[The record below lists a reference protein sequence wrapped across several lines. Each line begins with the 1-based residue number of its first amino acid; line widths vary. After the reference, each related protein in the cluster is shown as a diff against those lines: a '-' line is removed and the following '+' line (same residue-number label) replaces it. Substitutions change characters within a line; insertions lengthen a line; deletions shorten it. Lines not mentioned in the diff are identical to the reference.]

1 MPLVVTSASGVNGD
15 GYGTLLSFDID
26 GSPRGVFSD
35 DARIMDPRGL
45 TFDAREGLLFVN
57 SGADRVLALDAKGRV
72 VRDTGPIAGLNPGG
86 ANFAPDGRLLV
97 GLRTARNI
105 MAFATSLDQTGGCIL
120 PQGAVP
126 FPRGFAFDAKGRLFL
141 ASGIGP
147 NGEGDDKIYAFD
159 HELRRIPAWCVDDP
173 ALSPLDLTIAPNG
186 NVVVSSEHPFG
197 APDAVAT
204 VREYDV
210 RNGNLVRVLYAAGQ
224 PKLRKPRG
232 LRFGPD
238 GLLYCVAQDEI
249 VAFDFK
255 TGACLDAAI
264 GLSRLNGQALIFVPE
279 YEP

>member
-15 GYGTLLSFDID
+15 GYGALLAFDID

-35 DARIMDPRGL
+35 DARIVDPRGL
-45 TFDAREGLLFVN
+45 AFDAVEGLLFVN

-72 VRDTGPIAGLNPGG
+72 VRDTGPIAKLNPGG
-86 ANFAPDGRLLV
+86 ANFAPDGHLLV

-105 MAFATSLDQTGGCIL
+105 MAFATSLDQTGQSIL

-126 FPRGFAFDAKGRLFL
+126 FPRGFAFDANGRLFL

-147 NGEGDDKIYAFD
+147 DGEGDDKIYAFD
-159 HELRRIPAWCVDDP
+159 HELRPISAWCVDDP

-210 RNGNLVRVLYAAGQ
+210 RNGHLVRVLHAAGQ
-224 PKLRKPRG
+224 PKFRKPRG
-232 LRFGPD
+232 LRFGPE
-238 GLLYCVAQDEI
+238 GRLYCVAQDEI
-249 VAFDFK
+249 VAFDFE
-255 TGACLDAAI
+255 TGECLDAAI
-264 GLSRLNGQALIFVPE
+264 ELPRLNGQALIFVPE
-279 YEP
+279 